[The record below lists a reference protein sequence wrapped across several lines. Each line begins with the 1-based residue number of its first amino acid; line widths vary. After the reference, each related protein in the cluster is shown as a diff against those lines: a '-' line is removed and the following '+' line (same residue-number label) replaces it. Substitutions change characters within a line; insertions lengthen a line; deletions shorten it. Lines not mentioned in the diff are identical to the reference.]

1 MAPKSVP
8 KAKAAAAPAPKVT
21 KAQQK
26 ALDEEAAQ
34 KAKDKKG
41 AQANMITQCAN
52 PKATVEQKAILE
64 AYRAAPRFSEKK
76 QELLELWQ
84 KDKTCKWYSSYTSTA
99 SKGTESSVEAAQGY
113 GTVFSPPIFFM

>member
-1 MAPKSVP
+1 MAPKCAP
-8 KAKAAAAPAPKVT
+8 KAKAAAAPAPKVS

-26 ALDEEAAQ
+26 AVDEEAAQ

-52 PKATVEQKAILE
+52 IKSTPFQKATLE

-84 KDKTCKWYSSYTSTA
+84 KDKTCKWYSSYTTTA

-113 GTVFSPPIFFM
+113 GTVYSPPIFFI